1 MGRPVQKRYF
11 GALDDGTNITVS
23 VKVGSNAISE
33 EGMILRQRAS
43 NKFKVDD
50 SKLGS
55 GNEGICKLVNKEN
68 SALSDNEMV
77 LFGYDSAQN
86 KINIRR
92 LYNRQAHDY
101 NGNRYKWSVV
111 NDSSVSYMSLT
122 LIS

>member
-23 VKVGSNAISE
+23 VYITGYAMSE

-43 NKFKVDD
+43 NKFKVNDAKD
-50 SKLGS
+50 GLG
-55 GNEGICKLVNKEN
+55 NTGICKLVNKEN
-68 SALSDNEMV
+68 SALAAGEMV
-77 LFGYDSAQN
+77 MFGYDAAQN

-92 LYNRQAHDY
+92 LYNRQAHDF

-111 NDSSVSYMSLT
+111 NDSSVSYMALT
-122 LIS
+122 LVS